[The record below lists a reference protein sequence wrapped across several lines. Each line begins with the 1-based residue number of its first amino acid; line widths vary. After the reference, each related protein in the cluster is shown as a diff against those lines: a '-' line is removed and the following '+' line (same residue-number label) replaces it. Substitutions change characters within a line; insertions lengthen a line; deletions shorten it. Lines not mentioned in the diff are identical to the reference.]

1 MRLIEINFNYMLY
14 TEVTN
19 FWENFTKVWGFYI
32 ATEFVDIRLS
42 LWRKKL
48 HITNPL
54 ITNLLLSIL
63 METNPLRM
71 HPKVKNLI
79 IKKLTWKKFL
89 IHSINI
95 LCQLHKSSPT
105 SNTDMSHA
113 WKTLGN
119 IFFPCKDRSFYYQ
132 PEIWYKFQE

>member
-48 HITNPL
+48 RITNPL

-113 WKTLGN
+113 WKTLRN